1 MTTAQLTSRPEAP
14 VPTAAKPAGDARA
27 ALRPLVMDLAIPLAS
42 YYILRAAGAGLVLSL
57 ALSSVVPAARAAAG
71 LIRSREVNALAI
83 LIVAVNTVSI
93 AISFWSGNARVM
105 LAKDG
110 AVTSTIAIAILVSGF
125 TARPLMTAGL
135 RPFIVKGDAAR
146 SAAFD
151 RLRATSTRFRRF
163 ERMFSLVWGL
173 AFLSDCV
180 ARVVFAFTLPVGTMV
195 WLGTVLTVV
204 SIGAGIVSGSFFSIP
219 MEKMVADAR

>member
-14 VPTAAKPAGDARA
+14 APTPSKPAGDARA
-27 ALRPLVMDLAIPLAS
+27 ALRPLVIDLVIPLTS

-57 ALSSVVPAARAAAG
+57 ALSSVVPAARAVVG
-71 LIRSREVNALAI
+71 LIRSRDVNALAI
-83 LIVAVNTVSI
+83 LIVAVNMVSI

-110 AVTSTIAIAILVSGF
+110 AISSTIGIAILVSAF

-151 RLRATSTRFRRF
+151 RLRVTSTRFRRL
-163 ERMFSLVWGL
+163 ERMFSVAWGL
-173 AFLSDCV
+173 ACLAECI
-180 ARVVFAFTLPVGTMV
+180 ARVIFAFTLPVGTMV
-195 WLGTVLTVV
+195 WLGTVLTMA
-204 SIGAGIVSGSFFSIP
+204 SIGIGIVSGSFFSIP